1 MEETRDSTNNKRVY
15 FKGLINDD
23 YGFSGLSFHVKIVT
37 IIDSLPKRNEPQQV
51 FLPFNKANNADEF
64 FHFWNLETLNILP
77 GDEVVYY
84 FEVFDN
90 DGVNGRKSAKSA
102 IKTFKAK
109 TEKELDENINKSNES
124 IKSLLTESINDA
136 KEAPER
142 AKRFK
147 EKTNR

>member
-1 MEETRDSTNNKRVY
+1 M
-15 FKGLINDD
+15 
-23 YGFSGLSFHVKIVT
+23 
-37 IIDSLPKRNEPQQV
+37 
-51 FLPFNKANNADEF
+51 PFNKANNADEF

-90 DGVNGRKSAKSA
+90 DGVNGRKSAKSS

-124 IKSLLTESINDA
+124 IKSLLAESINDA
-136 KEAPER
+136 KNY
-142 AKRFK
+142 KK
-147 EKTNR
+147 N